1 MSSATNEPTIPSPE
15 EALLA
20 RQVSRALEAHHAE
33 HALRVLV
40 AAGGDD
46 TPPLELPPVAAKLPI
61 EILKQTADGNAVTLT
76 PVKPEITTQE
86 AADLLNVSRPFVIG
100 LIEKG
105 RLPVRM
111 VGNHRRLPLS
121 DVLAY
126 KAETKANAYAA
137 LQEIASLDQELGLR

>member
-40 AAGGDD
+40 AGDGDD
-46 TPPLELPPVAAKLPI
+46 MPPLELPPVAAELLI
-61 EILKQTADGNAVTLT
+61 EILKQTDGNAVTLT

>member
-1 MSSATNEPTIPSPE
+1 M
-15 EALLA
+15 
-20 RQVSRALEAHHAE
+20 
-33 HALRVLV
+33 
-40 AAGGDD
+40 
-46 TPPLELPPVAAKLPI
+46 PPLELPPVAAELLI

-126 KAETKANAYAA
+126 KAETKAKAYAA
-137 LQEIASLDQELGLR
+137 LQEIPFLDQELGLR

>member
-1 MSSATNEPTIPSPE
+1 MSSNEPTIPSPE

-40 AAGGDD
+40 AGDGDD
-46 TPPLELPPVAAKLPI
+46 MPPLELPPVAAELLI

-76 PVKPEITTQE
+76 PVKPQITRRW
-86 AADLLNVSRPFVIG
+86 LLNVSRPFVIG

-111 VGNHRRLPLS
+111 AGNHRRLPLS
-121 DVLAY
+121 NVLAY
-126 KAETKANAYAA
+126 KAATKAKAYAA
-137 LQEIASLDQELGLR
+137 LQEIG

>member
-1 MSSATNEPTIPSPE
+1 M
-15 EALLA
+15 
-20 RQVSRALEAHHAE
+20 
-33 HALRVLV
+33 
-40 AAGGDD
+40 
-46 TPPLELPPVAAKLPI
+46 PPLELPPVAAELLI
-61 EILKQTADGNAVTLT
+61 EILKQTDGNAVTLT

-126 KAETKANAYAA
+126 KAGTKAKAYAA
-137 LQEIASLDQELGLR
+137 LQEIAFLDQELGLR